1 MQTTNKHAVLVFIER
16 EDAPHEAWTVAPA
29 ADGIHLVAV
38 NESGETRRF
47 SWVDNDFMLDQERF
61 RAVQTLPDKEFIAV
75 PVED

>member
-1 MQTTNKHAVLVFIER
+1 MQITNKHALLIFIER
-16 EDAPHEAWTVAPA
+16 EGHEAWTVVPA

-47 SWVDNDFMLDQERF
+47 TWIDNDFMLDQERF
-61 RAVQTLPDKEFIAV
+61 RAVQMLPDKEFIAV